1 METLNNNN
9 KRNRH
14 FGLGILF
21 LVIGMIYMIRNVG
34 IIVPFWVLSW
44 HTILLAIG
52 LLIGFRKNFKAGG
65 WIVLVIVGG
74 IYTLQSILSFS
85 LNPYSTALVFIGL
98 GLYLI
103 FKPKK
108 EFQLCDQNGGKR
120 GFHFNDPTSEGK

>member
-1 METLNNNN
+1 METVNNNK

-21 LVIGMIYMIRNVG
+21 LFIGCLYLIKNVG
-34 IIVPFWVLSW
+34 VVIPFWVLTW

-52 LLIGFRKNFKAGG
+52 LFIGFKKDFKAGG

-85 LNPYSTALVFIGL
+85 LNPYSGALVFIGL

-103 FKPKK
+103 LKPKK
-108 EFQLCDQNGGKR
+108 ELQFCAYENRRKR
-120 GFHFNDPTSEGK
+120 FDFEERPSEGK